1 MWWSVVPLSYEPLSS
16 VSSCICPHVPSPL
29 SNPASVSRPVFR
41 GDVSNVCCC
50 GGGQWFLCH
59 MDPSRLFP
67 RVFVFNLGYNT
78 SVCRPLFRGDVSTWF
93 RLDPSRLFPLL
104 FFLSGRLL
112 MLRRD
117 VSKVCFCGGPCV
129 CVFILFYGP
138 LASVSSC
145 ICPHVP
151 SPQSNPASVS
161 RPVFPFLMDL

>member
-1 MWWSVVPLSYEPLSS
+1 MVPLSYEPLSS

-78 SVCRPLFRGDVSTWF
+78 SVCRPLFRWGCKYMVSF
-93 RLDPSRLFPLL
+93 
-104 FFLSGRLL
+104 
-112 MLRRD
+112 
-117 VSKVCFCGGPCV
+117 
-129 CVFILFYGP
+129 GP
-138 LASVSSC
+138 LSSVSS
-145 ICPHVP
+145 
-151 SPQSNPASVS
+151 S
-161 RPVFPFLMDL
+161 VFPQWKAANVT